1 MACKNICKLCDR
13 LVISD
18 SVTFIGGNLLIDIPA
33 GTYGNHQKYC
43 IVVAQTIPAATTIN
57 APVYITIGGN
67 TTNLYP
73 LTKCSCAQVTACSIR
88 TRTKYSTVVATTPTG
103 GSFRLTGCNDLPC
116 APNNALASLPVAT
129 VAATGGD
136 TA

>member
-18 SVTFIGGNLLIDIPA
+18 SVTFTGGNLLIDIPA
-33 GTYGNHQKYC
+33 GTYGNQQKYC
-43 IVVAQTIPAATTIN
+43 IVVAQTIPADTTIN

-73 LTKCSCAQVTACSIR
+73 MTKCSCAQVTACSIR

-129 VAATGGD
+129 AAATGGD
-136 TA
+136 TE

>member
-18 SVTFIGGNLLIDIPA
+18 SVTFSGGNLLIDIPA

-43 IVVAQTIPAATTIN
+43 IVVAQTIPTDTTIN

-73 LTKCSCAQVTACSIR
+73 LNKCNCAQATACAIR
-88 TRTKYSTVVATTPTG
+88 TRTKYSTVVHTTPSG
-103 GSFRLTGCNDLPC
+103 GSFRLCGNLPC
-116 APNNALASLPVAT
+116 APSNNLESLPAP
-129 VAATGGD
+129 AAAAEAGES
-136 TA
+136 A